1 MQLWHDRLVWNPPE
15 IPPKATQEQ
24 VIMTTSFHTNPG
36 EPGLPNAVSIIA
48 PERVLY
54 GAMLCL
60 RLDRPFRCRMARLGV
75 VGQVFHLA
83 SNSLNQHVRRS
94 FSNSL
99 TVIARLE
106 IAPIV
111 YTRNLGLHWQLRLL
125 SRSHHNSK
133 RTNKTVKRY
142 LKSLTLATNLNKEVP
157 VFLSQPSQD
166 VLFFLLY

>member
-1 MQLWHDRLVWNPPE
+1 
-15 IPPKATQEQ
+15 
-24 VIMTTSFHTNPG
+24 
-36 EPGLPNAVSIIA
+36 
-48 PERVLY
+48 
-54 GAMLCL
+54 
-60 RLDRPFRCRMARLGV
+60 MARLGV

-157 VFLSQPSQD
+157 VFLCQPPQD
-166 VLFFLLY
+166 VLFFLLYLLALNPLDRGVFLLPAPTLKTPRSILLSLAQS